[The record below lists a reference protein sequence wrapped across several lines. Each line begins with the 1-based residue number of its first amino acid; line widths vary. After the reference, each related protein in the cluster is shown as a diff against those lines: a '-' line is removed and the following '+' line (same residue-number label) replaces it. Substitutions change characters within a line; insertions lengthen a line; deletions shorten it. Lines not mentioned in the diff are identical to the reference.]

1 MTENEKIALIKA
13 TSDLTDDFVISAFLQ
28 KAKGA
33 ILNRLYSV
41 WHQWPENADVPP
53 RYHLAQCE
61 LAIRLANRQGGEGE
75 VIHNENGINRTWDS
89 PDDADILLSIT
100 PMVEVPQ

>member
-13 TSDLTDDFVISAFLQ
+13 TSDATDDFVISAFLQ
-28 KAKGA
+28 KAKSA
-33 ILNRLYSV
+33 ILNRLYTA

-53 RYHLAQCE
+53 RYDIAQCE
-61 LAIRLANRQGGEGE
+61 LAIRYYNRQGGEGE
-75 VIHNENGINRTWDS
+75 VSHNENGIGRTWDS

-100 PMVEVPQ
+100 PIVEVPQ